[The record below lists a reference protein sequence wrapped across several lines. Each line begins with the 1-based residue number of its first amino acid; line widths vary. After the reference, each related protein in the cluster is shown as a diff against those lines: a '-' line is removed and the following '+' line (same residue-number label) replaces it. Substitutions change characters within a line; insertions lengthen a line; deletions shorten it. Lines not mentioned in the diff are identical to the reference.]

1 MKFRIA
7 AAILLFGDLLV
18 GFWATILPR
27 NFYDDFPGG
36 GQHWVAADGP
46 FNEHLLRD
54 VGALNLALAV
64 LAIGAILRPR
74 RFGRMAGAAHL
85 VWTGLHLAYH
95 ATHLDMLSTA
105 AGALNVATLTVP
117 VLAALFL
124 VFFSPPDDV
133 PLIDIGP
140 STA

>member
-1 MKFRIA
+1 MRFRIA
-7 AAILLFGDLLV
+7 AAVLLVGDLLV
-18 GFWATILPR
+18 GLWATIAPR
-27 NFYDDFPGG
+27 SFYDEFPGV

-46 FNEHLLRD
+46 FNEHLIRD

-64 LAIGAILRPR
+64 VAIGAMLRPR
-74 RFGRMAGAAHL
+74 RFSRLAGATHL
-85 VWTGLHLAYH
+85 VWTGVHLGYH
-95 ATHLDMLSTA
+95 ATHLDMLSTG
-105 AGALNVATLTVP
+105 AGAASVAALTVP